1 MSEEQ
6 KTTTDSNN
14 TLQEP
19 LMEVRNITK
28 RFPGVV
34 ALDNVSLK
42 FMPGEVHAVVGENG
56 AGKSTLMKIMAG
68 AYVPDSGEIYLN
80 GEKVSF
86 THPQEAQAKGIT
98 IIYQEFNLLPDRTV
112 AHNIFLGREPS
123 SFGVID
129 VRKLNKQAEDVLK
142 EIGVEKMISPT
153 ALASSLSVAEQQLVE
168 IAKAISFNAK
178 VLIMD
183 EPTAAL
189 TYTEVKLLSDLIEKL
204 KERGLAVIFISH
216 RLVEVFDIAEKITV
230 LKDGQLVNTINKKDV
245 VPADVIFMMVGRTLD
260 HYFPPLGKPEE
271 IGEVVM
277 SVKNAS
283 NHFLHDI
290 NFELRKGEV
299 LGIAGLQGSGRTEM
313 AQAVFGVVPFK
324 TGTMELHGKAI
335 AMKNP
340 SQAIKNRMGFV
351 TEDRKSEG
359 ILPKQPIR
367 DNMLLTVRSIQ
378 SVFGRIH
385 HDGIKKT
392 RNLVS
397 TIGKQV
403 DVRVDS
409 YDREVQFLSGGNQQK
424 VVLAKWLASDADVFI
439 FDEPTRGI
447 DVEAKASIHDMIR
460 DLTKKGIAVLMISS
474 ELPEIIGMSDRVL
487 VMWDGHIE
495 GELPAKS
502 SEHEIML
509 MATGRNK
516 DQGSQS
522 LTAAGKE

>member
-1 MSEEQ
+1 
-6 KTTTDSNN
+6 
-14 TLQEP
+14 
-19 LMEVRNITK
+19 
-28 RFPGVV
+28 
-34 ALDNVSLK
+34 
-42 FMPGEVHAVVGENG
+42 
-56 AGKSTLMKIMAG
+56 
-68 AYVPDSGEIYLN
+68 
-80 GEKVSF
+80 
-86 THPQEAQAKGIT
+86 
-98 IIYQEFNLLPDRTV
+98 
-112 AHNIFLGREPS
+112 
-123 SFGVID
+123 
-129 VRKLNKQAEDVLK
+129 
-142 EIGVEKMISPT
+142 
-153 ALASSLSVAEQQLVE
+153 
-168 IAKAISFNAK
+168 
-178 VLIMD
+178 
-183 EPTAAL
+183 
-189 TYTEVKLLSDLIEKL
+189 
-204 KERGLAVIFISH
+204 
-216 RLVEVFDIAEKITV
+216 
-230 LKDGQLVNTINKKDV
+230 
-245 VPADVIFMMVGRTLD
+245 
-260 HYFPPLGKPEE
+260 
-271 IGEVVM
+271 
-277 SVKNAS
+277 
-283 NHFLHDI
+283 
-290 NFELRKGEV
+290 
-299 LGIAGLQGSGRTEM
+299 M

-324 TGTMELHGKAI
+324 SGTMELHGKAI